1 MYKNELLSIQQ
12 KINLG
17 KSQRKIF
24 QRKSSGVL
32 FTKQRSNKRKAKKWI
47 QKVAKRRKRQDER
60 VSKKKI
66 SATDSVQKRSI
77 TK

>member
-24 QRKSSGVL
+24 YRKSSGVL
-32 FTKQRSNKRKAKKWI
+32 FTKQRSNKRKVKKWI